1 VHCASYVVKVCCLL
15 GRSAPDSQK
24 LVPLPTLHRNP
35 RRHSK
40 PSGTSGIWRERPCLW
55 SLYLRVSVVVDVTK
69 PLLQVISMYFVR
81 FNCARNWW
89 GMNWYQIWRT
99 SILLLLQLAW
109 CFHGLTYT
117 DGTRPDWQMAMASFR
132 GMLTV
137 PSHLWTWK
145 NQQPWGSTPAGWGA
159 ARIVCLGSQAFL
171 GRGSLEGSHF
181 TFELQ
186 RSFNPSRLPFCISWW
201 QWGAL

>member
-1 VHCASYVVKVCCLL
+1 MHCASYVVKVCCLL

-69 PLLQVISMYFVR
+69 PLLQ
-81 FNCARNWW
+81 
-89 GMNWYQIWRT
+89 
-99 SILLLLQLAW
+99 LAW

-132 GMLTV
+132 GMSTV